1 MSAALAGLLALAVRV
16 AVIVATPGYRPR
28 HDDASYV
35 RVAHS
40 LLALGRYPGH
50 HLPGGGWQQSAYRPP
65 GWPVA
70 LAAVWHL
77 VGVDDLLAARAL
89 AAVLGAAAVVLTA
102 TLAGRL
108 FGPRAAVATG
118 VLAALSPLA
127 VAVDASLESEA
138 LFTCL
143 VVASACTALAARSS
157 GRRWAAAGAGL
168 LAGLA
173 ALTRLNGLV
182 LVPIVAALALPPT
195 LPWRRRVVHIVVP
208 VVVAALLI
216 APWTLRNAT
225 QLHAFVPVSTETGNT
240 LAGVYNHASLRHGA
254 RWLLPAHT
262 GAYRAIYRR
271 YGAGAKADG
280 ALTGAVV
287 RWVARHPA
295 YPARVLVDNSARLLG
310 LTGPAWAAFSLR
322 TMSLGRAGAALVWA
336 GVLAVTLLALA
347 GARAAR
353 GRGAP
358 RTVWL
363 MLAAL
368 FVPVALVNGELRLG
382 APAQALLLP
391 LAGLAVATAVERAGG
406 LLRRGRSGALQM
418 GDGA

>member
-1 MSAALAGLLALAVRV
+1 
-16 AVIVATPGYRPR
+16 
-28 HDDASYV
+28 
-35 RVAHS
+35 
-40 LLALGRYPGH
+40 
-50 HLPGGGWQQSAYRPP
+50 
-65 GWPVA
+65 
-70 LAAVWHL
+70 
-77 VGVDDLLAARAL
+77 
-89 AAVLGAAAVVLTA
+89 
-102 TLAGRL
+102 
-108 FGPRAAVATG
+108 
-118 VLAALSPLA
+118 
-127 VAVDASLESEA
+127 
-138 LFTCL
+138 
-143 VVASACTALAARSS
+143 
-157 GRRWAAAGAGL
+157 
-168 LAGLA
+168 
-173 ALTRLNGLV
+173 
-182 LVPIVAALALPPT
+182 VPIVAALALPPT
-195 LPWRRRVVHIVVP
+195 LPWRRRVVHIAVP

-322 TMSLGRAGAALVWA
+322 TMSLGKAGAALVWA

-382 APAQALLLP
+382 APARGCGSTRGSPSGSPSTRSPTSPRSCA
-391 LAGLAVATAVERAGG
+391 ATARRPSTTRCCIGGSACSAPRRRAPTRCRCSSPCSPSPRARG
-406 LLRRGRSGALQM
+406 RRGAHSGRAP
-418 GDGA
+418 AC

>member
-108 FGPRAAVATG
+108 FAPRAAVATG

-143 VVASACTALAARSS
+143 VVASASTALAA
-157 GRRWAAAGAGL
+157 WAAAGAGL

-240 LAGVYNHASLRHGA
+240 LAGVYNRASLRHGA

-280 ALTGAVV
+280 ALTDAVV

-322 TMSLGRAGAALVWA
+322 TMSLGKAGA